1 MAAARRASPLGKRA
15 IVPTMRSPTCRMSQ
29 VWQRPFIPKSIL
41 VDAGPLIAML
51 DRSDKNHRQ
60 IKRFL
65 EEFRGRMLTT
75 WPVLAEACHFLPERT
90 QIRFLRW
97 AAAGGW
103 EMVELRETAL
113 AEIADW
119 KEKYRDLPMD
129 LADASLLW
137 VAEQTGIMDILMID
151 LRDFS
156 AYRLRTGKGAR
167 PHSVAGSI
175 NHPNRLGRA
184 VQNSGD
190 TFLFCQVLSG

>member
-1 MAAARRASPLGKRA
+1 
-15 IVPTMRSPTCRMSQ
+15 MSQ

-51 DRSDKNHRQ
+51 NRSDKNHRQ

-75 WPVLAEACHFLPERT
+75 WPVLVEACRFSPERT

-97 AAAGGW
+97 AAAGGL
-103 EMVELRETAL
+103 EMVELHETAL

-129 LADASLLW
+129 LADACGPARRSSPLCSG
-137 VAEQTGIMDILMID
+137 VHQPP
-151 LRDFS
+151 RPF
-156 AYRLRTGKGAR
+156 GAGGAKFR
-167 PHSVAGSI
+167 RHLP
-175 NHPNRLGRA
+175 
-184 VQNSGD
+184 
-190 TFLFCQVLSG
+190 TLSGPFRTRSVGFA